1 MREGRSREDPSHRC
15 LPLLLLGGPLKWLWL
30 RPSSPRADTHLTVL
44 SFPREEGSR
53 RDAGDLGG
61 RRDEEKAGDRG
72 VGNRIAGREEER
84 RGEGRIGER
93 KESGKRKTGKERKVK
108 EEKGKEEEEMEQDKR
123 EREGLGRQGRG
134 TKSKQAEEEAG

>member
-1 MREGRSREDPSHRC
+1 MKSLSR
-15 LPLLLLGGPLKWLWL
+15 
-30 RPSSPRADTHLTVL
+30 AHLTVL

-53 RDAGDLGG
+53 REAGDLGG

-72 VGNRIAGREEER
+72 VGNRIAG

-108 EEKGKEEEEMEQDKR
+108 EEKGKEEGE
-123 EREGLGRQGRG
+123 
-134 TKSKQAEEEAG
+134 